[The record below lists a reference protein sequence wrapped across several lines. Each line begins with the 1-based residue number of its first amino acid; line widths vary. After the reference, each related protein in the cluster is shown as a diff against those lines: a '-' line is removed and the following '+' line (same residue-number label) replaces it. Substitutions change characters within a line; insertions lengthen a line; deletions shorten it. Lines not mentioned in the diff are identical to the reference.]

1 MDNEVKLLLKSLRGV
16 HIFEAA
22 LTVAQSQWLMNK
34 PSGVCTDRD
43 KAEWIENR
51 AIDMVGRLNA
61 EVNS

>member
-1 MDNEVKLLLKSLRGV
+1 MDNEFKLLLKSLRGV